1 MLAVQHS
8 PTPALPST
16 ALAGDSIARALPDQV
31 PENAPAHCPGTESEQ
46 AGKAD
51 ACAGCPNQDACASAP
66 KGPDPDLPLIKQR
79 MSRINHKILIMSG
92 KGGVGKSTFT
102 AQLGWAFSSR
112 FSGHFDYHHSSIT
125 TEQESEDETKHTEQD
140 YQAEQEVQ
148 VEKQVAI
155 MDIDICGPSIPTIL
169 GLAGQTIHSTTQ
181 GWSPVY
187 VSDNLCA
194 MSIGFLLPSA
204 SSAVIWRGPK
214 KNGLIKQFLKDV
226 DWTAGLEQDEAEE
239 QQADEKEQTTQSI
252 ATTTTTIPNS
262 DASSH
267 LIDYM
272 LIDTPPGTSD
282 EHLSIVSYLKESGIT
297 GAILLTTPQEV
308 SLQDVR
314 KEISFC
320 RKMNVPILGVVE
332 NMAGFVCPSCT
343 GYSEIFY
350 PSTGGAKGLCDE
362 LGLCFLGS
370 IPLDPRIGKSCDLG
384 VSFTDAYPDSPAT
397 KAYLDVIDRVRLLVD

>member
-1 MLAVQHS
+1 
-8 PTPALPST
+8 
-16 ALAGDSIARALPDQV
+16 
-31 PENAPAHCPGTESEQ
+31 
-46 AGKAD
+46 
-51 ACAGCPNQDACASAP
+51 
-66 KGPDPDLPLIKQR
+66 
-79 MSRINHKILIMSG
+79 MSRIKNKILIMSG

-112 FSGHFDYHHSSIT
+112 FSGHF
-125 TEQESEDETKHTEQD
+125 ENEHTED
-140 YQAEQEVQ
+140 DGKHSGEVEE
-148 VEKQVAI
+148 VLGEEKQVAI

-169 GLAGQTIHSTTQ
+169 GLAGQSIHSTSQ

-226 DWTAGLEQDEAEE
+226 DWTAGLEDEDEAPKPAPSSSDADAT
-239 QQADEKEQTTQSI
+239 QQA
-252 ATTTTTIPNS
+252 
-262 DASSH
+262 

-320 RKMNVPILGVVE
+320 RKMNVPILGIVE

-350 PSTGGAKGLCDE
+350 PSTGGAKALCEE
-362 LGLCFLGS
+362 LGLNFLGS

-384 VSFTDAYPDSPAT
+384 VSFTDEYPDSPAT
-397 KAYLDVIDRVRLLVD
+397 KAYLDVIERVRKLVD